1 MAKTLQDIRNQMER
15 LVESILIE
23 NDSESIKRSP
33 ELITKLKEINQ
44 LRPVIWEM
52 ETAWEESNN
61 GPNWMATD
69 NELEEYLN
77 GSIDINTLCDY
88 VASATIGLSKDEY
101 NDPEVDHP
109 RDPFEPNW
117 FNKVKFEQAVQEI
130 VKKALLGSKNSDV
143 NKEDVK
149 DELFDAFNLND
160 TISLGGL
167 SEEKVAEAGKIL
179 FPNKPNGPFTF
190 VFEGV
195 TWKGDTDHYEKY
207 KVEKYTADSNNFVD
221 ACKEA
226 FDWRERHLYDIY
238 DAASFIA
245 IQ

>member
-1 MAKTLQDIRNQMER
+1 MAKTLQDIRNQMKR
-15 LVESILIE
+15 LVESVLVE

-33 ELITKLKEINQ
+33 ELITKLEEINQ
-44 LRPVIWEM
+44 LRPVIWKM

-69 NELEEYLN
+69 TELEEYLN
-77 GSIDINTLCDY
+77 GSIDINILCDY
-88 VASATIGLSKDEY
+88 VASGTIGLSKNEY

-117 FNKVKFEQAVQEI
+117 FDKVKFEQAVQEI
-130 VKKALLGSKNSDV
+130 VKKALSGSKNSDV

-149 DELFDAFNLND
+149 NELLDAFDLND
-160 TISLGGL
+160 TIILGGL

-190 VFEGV
+190 VFEFEVKFGN
-195 TWKGDTDHYEKY
+195 DTKY
-207 KVEKYTADSNNFVD
+207 KTEEYTADNNNFVD
-221 ACKEA
+221 ACKKA
-226 FDWRERHLYDIY
+226 FAWKKRQLYLYDSY
-238 DAASFIA
+238 EAASFIA
-245 IQ
+245 IR